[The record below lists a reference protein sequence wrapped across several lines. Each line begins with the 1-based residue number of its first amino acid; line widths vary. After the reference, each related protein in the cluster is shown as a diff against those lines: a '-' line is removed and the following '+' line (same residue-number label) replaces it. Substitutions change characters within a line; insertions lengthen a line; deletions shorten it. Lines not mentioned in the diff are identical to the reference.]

1 MRLKKALAL
10 IITMTIA
17 AAALSGCGGKSE
29 TAEPQEQPAAEATA
43 VETAPVEEAEE
54 APAPA
59 NSGTVTVS
67 LPKTEESKAEPLQIL
82 ETGID
87 LVETSLST
95 DTAYIRYYAKIYN
108 PNKNTAAS
116 FPKVQIIVE
125 NPDGTVLA
133 TGDQVGMSCMP
144 EDSIALTS
152 QISVP
157 AGQINDETQISFN
170 VSSSKMIAAQNF
182 NIPRSTDFE
191 ITGVSEQATAYSTEI
206 TGKITNHFSEEV
218 GTVNI
223 TAVLKNEGTVVKAF
237 NTFVSDLTPEGTQAF
252 SISTYG
258 DIPEHDTIEVSAQ
271 SW

>member
-1 MRLKKALAL
+1 MRMEKALAL
-10 IITMTIA
+10 IIATTIA

-29 TAEPQEQPAAEATA
+29 SAAPKEQPAAESATA
-43 VETAPVEEAEE
+43 EATSEQKEDE
-54 APAPA
+54 APASA

-67 LPKTEESKAEPLQIL
+67 IPKTEESKAEPLQIL

-87 LVETSLST
+87 LLESSLSS
-95 DTAYIRYYAKIYN
+95 DTSYIRYYAKIYN

-125 NPDGTVLA
+125 NADGTVLA
-133 TGDQVGMSCMP
+133 TGDQVGNSVLP

-157 AGQINDETQISFN
+157 AGQINDDTQISFN
-170 VSSSKMIAAQNF
+170 VSCSKMISAQSF

-191 ITGVSEQATAYSTEI
+191 ITGVSEQATTYSTDI

-218 GTVNI
+218 GMVNI
-223 TAVLKNEGTVVKAF
+223 TAVLKQDGNVVKAF
-237 NTFVSDLTPEGTQAF
+237 NTFVSDLAPEGTTAF

-271 SW
+271 NW